1 MKSLL
6 PSNNDELAAVRRR
19 ALAGDGHSCLAIA
32 LCFMKGVVVNRNY
45 AFARVWL
52 LKARAVGVAVNKYI
66 DDCNEQQ
73 RIAQAK
79 ADKWRDAR
87 EKSLQM
93 LERDNRERAGLTQLT
108 QDAADW
114 LKNKAAID
122 RAKDGTGSAKQ
133 DRRPNGGGGYHK
145 AKRGQRGKG
154 KGNARDRRGR
164 AAQ

>member
-6 PSNNDELAAVRRR
+6 PSNNDEFAAVRRR
-19 ALAGDGHSCLAIA
+19 ALAGDGHSCLCLA
-32 LCFMKGVVVNRNY
+32 LCFMKGVVVKRNY

-52 LKARAVGVAVNKYI
+52 LKARAGGVAVNKYI

-93 LERDNRERAGLTQLT
+93 LEKDNRERAGLNQLT

-114 LKNKAAID
+114 LKNKAAME
-122 RAKDGTGSAKQ
+122 RAKDGTGSTK
-133 DRRPNGGGGYHK
+133 RSRNHRGGGSHK
-145 AKRGQRGKG
+145 AKQG
-154 KGNARDRRGR
+154 GR
-164 AAQ
+164 AKTRRVQR